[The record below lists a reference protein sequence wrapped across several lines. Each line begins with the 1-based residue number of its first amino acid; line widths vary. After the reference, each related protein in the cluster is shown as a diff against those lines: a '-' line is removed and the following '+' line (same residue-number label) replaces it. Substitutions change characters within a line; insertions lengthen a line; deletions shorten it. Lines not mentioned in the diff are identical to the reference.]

1 MSEINEEYENATNQV
16 LKVLEEWGANSR
28 FIWFREMHRITDID
42 KGLLRNILNEL
53 KKSKEVKDMHGT
65 NNRIFFCLKRYYIKC
80 RDVEFRFKGK
90 EIMLRDGSKTK
101 IIQGSTNATERTRKR
116 LEKQKNKRRA
126 KSFTKTKIKDHT
138 NHKESSD
145 CRREKLD
152 SARLSLADSATSSVI
167 SYN

>member
-1 MSEINEEYENATNQV
+1 MSEIDEEYENATNQV

-126 KSFTKTKIKDHT
+126 KSFTKTKNKRP
-138 NHKESSD
+138 HKS
-145 CRREKLD
+145 
-152 SARLSLADSATSSVI
+152 
-167 SYN
+167 